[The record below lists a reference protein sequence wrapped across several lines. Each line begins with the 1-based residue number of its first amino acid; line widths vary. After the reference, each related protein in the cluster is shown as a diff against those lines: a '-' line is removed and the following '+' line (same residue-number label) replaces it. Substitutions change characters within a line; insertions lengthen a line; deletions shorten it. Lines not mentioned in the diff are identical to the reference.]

1 MLVSHAMGKKVLAR
15 KTSRSA
21 ARAVKQKQ
29 RVVSGS
35 RVMRYARGAVQTVG
49 SMRENPQMFGY
60 GEYAHTEEPS
70 LEEVT
75 EKAREAL
82 NEGRLRAA
90 VTYALDLSELLAR
103 TPGGDRLLGGKH
115 FEAAEEA
122 RKVGDRV
129 IARLQES
136 LRGVTR

>member
-1 MLVSHAMGKKVLAR
+1 MGKKVLAR

-21 ARAVKQKQ
+21 EHPVKQKQ

-60 GEYAHTEEPS
+60 GHYAHFDEPS

-82 NEGRLRAA
+82 NEGKLRAA

-103 TPGGDRLLGGKH
+103 MPSGHRLPGGKH

-122 RKVGDRV
+122 REVGDQV
-129 IARLQES
+129 IAQLQES
-136 LRGVTR
+136 LRGGAR

>member
-1 MLVSHAMGKKVLAR
+1 MGKKVLAR

-21 ARAVKQKQ
+21 VRAVKQKQ

-49 SMRENPQMFGY
+49 SMHENPQMFGY
-60 GEYAHTEEPS
+60 GQYAHTGEPS
-70 LEEVT
+70 LEEAT

-90 VTYALDLSELLAR
+90 VTYALDISELLAR
-103 TPGGDRLLGGKH
+103 IPGGNRLLGGKH

-122 RKVGDRV
+122 REVGDRV